1 MEKKVAHKSATHL
14 NHVYTIVFLKNGFCR
29 EEEEE
34 VISFIVGQHVFLKI
48 LEVLVSCWEFIILN
62 FCVDVESGRL
72 CMWGRGR
79 GCGMRPLCW
88 NQIFIFKS

>member
-72 CMWGRGR
+72 CMWGMWGE
-79 GCGMRPLCW
+79 GWGAASLLESD
-88 NQIFIFKS
+88 IYF